1 MGTNFTGA
9 TAVDFGTGQAGTN
22 VTVVSPSEITVNA
35 PAESAATVDVTV
47 TTPVGTSPTSSA
59 DQFTYTAAP
68 TVTAVSPT
76 SGPTGGGTSVT
87 VTGSNLA
94 NATAVKF
101 GTTGGTVTADGAGS
115 ITVTSPAGTGT
126 QDITVTTAGGTSP
139 TSGADQFTYVPAPT
153 VTIVSPNAGPLGG
166 ITGVTI
172 TGTNFTGATAVDFGT
187 GQAGTNVT
195 VVSPSE
201 ITVNAPAESAATVD
215 VTVTTPGGT
224 SAISSADHFTYT
236 AVPTVTA
243 VSPNAGPLGGT
254 TGVTI
259 TGTSF
264 TGATAVDFGTGQAGT
279 NVTVV
284 SSSEI
289 TVNAPADSAAT
300 VDVTVT
306 TPGGTSATS
315 SADHFTYTAVP
326 TVTAVSPSS
335 GPGAGGTS
343 VTVTGSN
350 LANATAV
357 KFGTTAGTVTAD
369 GAGSITVTSP
379 AGTGTQDIT
388 VTTAGGT
395 SATSGA
401 DQFTYIPAP
410 TVTAVSPSAG
420 PVAGGTSV
428 TVTGSNLANATAVKF
443 GTTAGTVTADSADS
457 ITVTSPPGSGTVD
470 VTVTTGGGT
479 SAISSADQFSY
490 PPNVSG
496 ATQQAGGFSASPTGT
511 ATAALPGSPS
521 PTTAIGSGVGALTV
535 AQYSSNPTGGAVSGG
550 TGVFYDVKL
559 ATGSDFS
566 SVTITVCAL
575 GTGGQ
580 SISWWT
586 GSAWVPFSSQTFS
599 SSTGCVTAT
608 VNSSTSPT
616 LAQLTGTP
624 IAATLPVSVGG
635 YWSVASDGGIFSYG
649 DAVFHGSTGG
659 TTLNKPIVGMAA
671 TPSGNGYW
679 LVASDGGVFAEGDA
693 VFHGSTGGMHLNQ
706 PIVGMAATPSGNGY
720 WLVASDGGIFA
731 FGDATF
737 YGSTGGMHL
746 NQPIVG
752 MAATPSGHGYWLV
765 ASDGGIFAFGDA
777 TFYGSSGGMHL
788 NKPIVGMASTPS
800 GNGYWLVASDG
811 GIFSY
816 GAAPFEGSAG
826 ATTLNR
832 PIVGMAPT
840 ASGKG
845 YWLVASDGGIFNY
858 GDAGFD
864 GSAGGMHLN
873 QPIVGIAAHPEG
885 L

>member
-1 MGTNFTGA
+1 MRP
-9 TAVDFGTGQAGTN
+9 AG
-22 VTVVSPSEITVNA
+22 
-35 PAESAATVDVTV
+35 SAGTVDVTV
-47 TTPVGTSPTSSA
+47 TTPGGTSATSSA

-76 SGPTGGGTSVT
+76 SGPGSGGTSVI
-87 VTGSNLA
+87 VTG
-94 NATAVKF
+94 T
-101 GTTGGTVTADGAGS
+101 D
-115 ITVTSPAGTGT
+115 
-126 QDITVTTAGGTSP
+126 
-139 TSGADQFTYVPAPT
+139 
-153 VTIVSPNAGPLGG
+153 
-166 ITGVTI
+166 
-172 TGTNFTGATAVDFGT
+172 
-187 GQAGTNVT
+187 
-195 VVSPSE
+195 
-201 ITVNAPAESAATVD
+201 
-215 VTVTTPGGT
+215 
-224 SAISSADHFTYT
+224 
-236 AVPTVTA
+236 
-243 VSPNAGPLGGT
+243 
-254 TGVTI
+254 
-259 TGTSF
+259 
-264 TGATAVDFGTGQAGT
+264 
-279 NVTVV
+279 
-284 SSSEI
+284 
-289 TVNAPADSAAT
+289 
-300 VDVTVT
+300 
-306 TPGGTSATS
+306 
-315 SADHFTYTAVP
+315 
-326 TVTAVSPSS
+326 
-335 GPGAGGTS
+335 
-343 VTVTGSN
+343 

-357 KFGTTAGTVTAD
+357 KFGTTAGTGHRRHGDLHHGDLAGRHGNGRRHCHNGWWHLGHLGRRPVHLHGGTDGDGRQPEARDRWLVAPASRSRVPTWRTPPRSTFGTTAGTVTAD
-369 GAGSITVTSP
+369 TATSITVTSP
-379 AGTGTQDIT
+379 AGAGTVDVT

-395 SATSGA
+395 SAT
-401 DQFTYIPAP
+401 
-410 TVTAVSPSAG
+410 
-420 PVAGGTSV
+420 
-428 TVTGSNLANATAVKF
+428 
-443 GTTAGTVTADSADS
+443 
-457 ITVTSPPGSGTVD
+457 
-470 VTVTTGGGT
+470 
-479 SAISSADQFSY
+479 SSADQFSY

-496 ATQQAGGFSASPTGT
+496 ATEQAGGFSASPTGT

-521 PTTAIGSGVGALTV
+521 PTTASGSGVGALTV

-550 TGVFYDVKL
+550 TGVYYDVKL

-649 DAVFHGSTGG
+649 DANFHGSTGG

-693 VFHGSTGGMHLNQ
+693 VFHGSTGGMALNQ

-752 MAATPSGHGYWLV
+752 MASTPSGNGYWLV

-777 TFYGSSGGMHL
+777 TFYGSTGGMHL
-788 NKPIVGMASTPS
+788 NQPIVGMASTPS

-811 GIFSY
+811 GIFNY
-816 GAAPFEGSAG
+816 GDALFEGSAG
-826 ATTLNR
+826 ATPLNK

-845 YWLVASDGGIFNY
+845 YWLVASDGGIFSY
-858 GDAGFD
+858 GDAVFD

-873 QPIVGIAAHPEG
+873 QPIVGIAAQPEAR
-885 L
+885 

>member
-1 MGTNFTGA
+1 M
-9 TAVDFGTGQAGTN
+9 
-22 VTVVSPSEITVNA
+22 
-35 PAESAATVDVTV
+35 
-47 TTPVGTSPTSSA
+47 
-59 DQFTYTAAP
+59 
-68 TVTAVSPT
+68 
-76 SGPTGGGTSVT
+76 
-87 VTGSNLA
+87 
-94 NATAVKF
+94 
-101 GTTGGTVTADGAGS
+101 
-115 ITVTSPAGTGT
+115 
-126 QDITVTTAGGTSP
+126 
-139 TSGADQFTYVPAPT
+139 
-153 VTIVSPNAGPLGG
+153 TIR
-166 ITGVTI
+166 
-172 TGTNFTGATAVDFGT
+172 
-187 GQAGTNVT
+187 
-195 VVSPSE
+195 
-201 ITVNAPAESAATVD
+201 
-215 VTVTTPGGT
+215 
-224 SAISSADHFTYT
+224 
-236 AVPTVTA
+236 
-243 VSPNAGPLGGT
+243 
-254 TGVTI
+254 
-259 TGTSF
+259 GTSF

-279 NVTVV
+279 NTTVV

-289 TVNAPADSAAT
+289 TVNAPAESAAT

-326 TVTAVSPSS
+326 TVTAVSPTS

-369 GAGSITVTSP
+369 GAGSIMVTSP
-379 AGTGTQDIT
+379 AGTGT
-388 VTTAGGT
+388 AGHHGDDGRWHLGHLGCRPVHVHTGT
-395 SATSGA
+395 DGHSRQPERRT
-401 DQFTYIPAP
+401 
-410 TVTAVSPSAG
+410 
-420 PVAGGTSV
+420 GGWRHQRHGHGRQPGERHRGQVRDHSRDRYRRLGGLHHGDLTP
-428 TVTGSNLANATAVKF
+428 
-443 GTTAGTVTADSADS
+443 GT
-457 ITVTSPPGSGTVD
+457 GTVD

-479 SAISSADQFSY
+479 SAISSVDQFSY

-496 ATQQAGGFSASPTGT
+496 ATEQAGGFSASPTGT

-521 PTTAIGSGVGALTV
+521 PTTASGSGVGALTV

-550 TGVFYDVKL
+550 TGVYYDVKL

-616 LAQLTGTP
+616 LAELTGTP

-649 DAVFHGSTGG
+649 DAMFHGSTGG

-693 VFHGSTGGMHLNQ
+693 VFHGSTGGMHLNK

-752 MAATPSGHGYWLV
+752 MAATPSGDGYWLV

-826 ATTLNR
+826 ATKLNR
-832 PIVGMAPT
+832 PIVGIGAHGQRQGLLAGRLRRWHLQLRRCRLRRLGGRDAPQPTDRRNCRPPGRPLMRRSTKVQASPPERSSGRRFT
-840 ASGKG
+840 AMGIMSAAVSVVPAILLGPPVGATGTLGPLKSVG
-845 YWLVASDGGIFNY
+845 CAPLADDPAVEAPLYAQQEGASSRSDGWWCQLPH
-858 GDAGFD
+858 ATQVP
-864 GSAGGMHLN
+864 GGLLPLRRDVAPLPRISPSMRRCTRRREPQRMH
-873 QPIVGIAAHPEG
+873 PSPRTGHGPSSSR
-885 L
+885 